1 MLNHEYSD
9 NRNWAVYK
17 VGNET
22 GQRRISKGWGSKA
35 EAYAELREL
44 YTKFRKQA
52 SSPLGS
58 YGFSYVDL
66 LGETQ
71 LIEIDCR

>member
-1 MLNHEYSD
+1 MLNHTYSD
-9 NRNWAVYK
+9 SRNWSVYK
-17 VGNET
+17 VGQHT
-22 GQRRISKGWGSKA
+22 GQTRIAKGWGTRS
-35 EAYAELREL
+35 EAYSELREL

-52 SSPLGS
+52 TSPLGS